1 LVECKRQVPS
11 RVYLRFILKH
21 PFANQELRIF
31 SVKAI
36 DYDENEYVYT
46 IQDSMFNDLF
56 LAPSCVDDN
65 PYDID
70 KCCSEL
76 AFRIAYDFGDSDV
89 DVSTWVLESAEFEII
104 GAYDYFDEDDEDEE
118 NDDEYRGGSSSYTDG
133 ELDTSSWNIESI
145 LRQEGYTVSQ
155 REGLLDSERQAILLR
170 VIENKKMSKHQVIEH
185 IELQISLRKNN
196 SMYDIAIS
204 KWERDLAFLRKL

>member
-1 LVECKRQVPS
+1 
-11 RVYLRFILKH
+11 
-21 PFANQELRIF
+21 
-31 SVKAI
+31 
-36 DYDENEYVYT
+36 
-46 IQDSMFNDLF
+46 MFKDLF
-56 LAPSCVDDN
+56 LTPSCVDDN
-65 PYDID
+65 PYDTD

-89 DVSTWVLESAEFEII
+89 DVSTWVLESAGFEII
-104 GAYDYFDEDDEDEE
+104 GVYDYFDDDNEDEE
-118 NDDEYRGGSSSYTDG
+118 NDGEYQGSSSSYTDG

-170 VIENKKMSKHQVIEH
+170 VIESKKMSKLQISEH

-204 KWERDLAFLRKL
+204 KWERDLAFLRKI